1 MLLSKFTLCDSKKMK
16 FFKEQ
21 EASGLPSS
29 PGIKTRLSNILL
41 VGPLLF

>member
-1 MLLSKFTLCDSKKMK
+1 MLLSKLTLCDCKKMK

-29 PGIKTRLSNILL
+29 SGIKTRLSNILL
-41 VGPLLF
+41 VGPLSF